1 MPTRRQQQQTCQNQC
16 PNATCASTRLKR
28 SRTTVRATHCTQARK
43 TLRCHLGQ
51 CWRQLFSHA
60 EHSAHHLHA
69 HSNSKHAKISDQTP
83 TCASTRLKRPH
94 ATSNPSASC
103 PHTPL
108 VDATSATAGGSFSA
122 RPGTQHITCTHTA
135 AEKQHHSVSVDTNRE
150 KGVEMKM
157 VPRGT
162 TPQQTATNRR
172 STRPILIM
180 PDAVPPTVPAADHVH
195 EV

>member
-1 MPTRRQQQQTCQNQC
+1 MP
-16 PNATCASTRLKR
+16 
-28 SRTTVRATHCTQARK
+28 
-43 TLRCHLGQ
+43 
-51 CWRQLFSHA
+51 
-60 EHSAHHLHA
+60 
-69 HSNSKHAKISDQTP
+69 
-83 TCASTRLKRPH
+83 
-94 ATSNPSASC
+94 
-103 PHTPL
+103 
-108 VDATSATAGGSFSA
+108 GGSFSA
-122 RPGTQHITCTHTA
+122 TLGTQHITCTHTA